1 MENGKPLVTIF
12 TLVYNTGEHVIPA
25 LEAIKAQLYR
35 PVEHVIIDDCS
46 KDDSVGIIEAWIAKN
61 NYACKFIKHQQNKG
75 ICYSIN
81 EAIRE
86 ANGKYIF
93 GISDDIMFPDKLV
106 NDVKML
112 EENPDYG
119 MVHSRTLIRYMD
131 RNEEEPLYYKSSESP
146 NPFRDFLR
154 GKMMISAVTVTYR
167 KEVFSQVGYFDEGG
181 FIEDFD
187 MFLRILSK
195 YKVGHIKRFSVIYCR
210 HPKALST
217 TNYDKVVKDTFRT
230 MQKWKH
236 LPGYQLDLL
245 YRKQYAFYQTA
256 SIDKKA
262 ALRYFF
268 PSLLLFWRKM
278 LYAGVYKFLFA
289 RSR

>member
-12 TLVYNTGEHVIPA
+12 TLVYNTGEYVIPA
-25 LEAIKAQLYR
+25 LEAIKAQLYQ

-46 KDDSVGIIEAWIAKN
+46 KDNSVEIIDDWINKN
-61 NYACKFIKHQQNKG
+61 KYACKFIKHPENKG

-86 ANGKYIF
+86 ASGKYIF

-106 NDVKML
+106 NDIKML
-112 EENPDYG
+112 EDNPDYA
-119 MVHSRTLIRYMD
+119 MVHSRTIIRYMD
-131 RNEEEPLYYKSSESP
+131 KNEEEPLYYKTSESST
-146 NPFRDFLR
+146 PFRDFMR
-154 GKMMISAVTVTYR
+154 GKMMISTATVTYR
-167 KEVFSQVGYFDEGG
+167 KEIFSDIGYFDENG

-195 YKVGHIKRFSVIYCR
+195 YRVGHIKRFSVIYCR
-210 HPKALST
+210 HPKALSN

-230 MQKWKH
+230 MEKWRH
-236 LPGYQLDLL
+236 LPGFQLHLL
-245 YRKQYAFYQTA
+245 YRKQYAFYHTA
-256 SIDKKA
+256 AINKKA

-268 PSLLLFWRKM
+268 PSLLLFWRRT

-289 RSR
+289 WNK